1 MSTRGPFALLGE
13 RRFLPFFI
21 TQGLGAFNDNVYR
34 AVLVI
39 LATYHATS
47 WTTLD
52 PVLVTNLAGGL
63 FILPFLLFSG
73 LAGQLAD
80 RYDKVAVMRAV
91 KLAEIAIM
99 ALAAAGLAI
108 TSLPV
113 LLVAI
118 FLLGVHSTFF
128 APAKYAYLPQVL
140 RDSELI
146 AGNGLLEAATFLMIL
161 LGMLL
166 GGLLVVEGDPSRAT
180 GVLLATAVAG
190 WLASRAIPPLAP
202 TDPALR
208 VDANLWRSTIDNLR
222 AARSRHSVFQA
233 LLGNSWFWFVGAA
246 ITAQLPLYVRGTV
259 GGDESVFTLFLMVF
273 SLGVGIG
280 SLLCE
285 RLSAGQIEIGL
296 VPLGSIGLTL
306 FGLLFATQGVTAP
319 PGITLDA
326 AAYFEQPGAWRL
338 LLWMALFGLSGG
350 LFAVP
355 LYAMIQQ
362 RTRAELMS
370 RVLSANNIL
379 NALFMVGAALFSA
392 FALSMGLTIPQLII
406 VLALMNAVVAIYIY
420 AQVPEFLL
428 RFLAWVLIRGVYRLR
443 VSGAEHIPAQGAAL
457 LICNHVAFVDPIA
470 ISAACRRPI
479 RFIMDHG
486 IFRIPV
492 MSLVFR
498 GMKAIPVAPQ
508 REQPEVYERAFATAA
523 AELRAGHLVC
533 IFPEGGLTGDGEL
546 REFRAGM
553 LRILRDTPVPVIP
566 MALSG
571 LWGSMFSRAH
581 RAVWQRLPRRLFAR
595 IDLRIGAPVAPE
607 AVDLAQLREQVLL
620 LRGERR

>member
-1 MSTRGPFALLGE
+1 MSESQFSLLRE
-13 RRFLPFFI
+13 RRFLPFFL

-39 LATYHATS
+39 LATYQAS
-47 WTTLD
+47 GWTTLD
-52 PVLVTNLAGGL
+52 PAVVSNLAGGL

-80 RYDKVAVMRAV
+80 RYDKVAVMRGV
-91 KLAEIAIM
+91 KAAEVVIM
-99 ALAAAGLAI
+99 AIAGVGLAMHL
-108 TSLPV
+108 LPV
-113 LLVAI
+113 LLGAI
-118 FLLGVHSTFF
+118 FLLGLHSTFF

-140 RDSELI
+140 RESELI
-146 AGNGLLEAATFLMIL
+146 GGNALLEAATFLMIL
-161 LGMLL
+161 LGMMA
-166 GGLLVVEGDPSRAT
+166 GGLLMVDGDPDRAIA
-180 GVLLATAVAG
+180 VLLGTAVAG
-190 WLASRAIPPLAP
+190 FAASCAMPRLAP
-202 TDPALR
+202 TDPGLR
-208 VDANLWRSTIDNLR
+208 IDTNLWRSTWDNLR
-222 AARSRHSVFQA
+222 AARQRRSVFQA

-246 ITAQLPLYVRGTV
+246 ITAQLPIYVQRTV
-259 GGDESVFTLFLMVF
+259 GGDQGVFTLFLMVF
-273 SLGVGIG
+273 SFGVGVG
-280 SLLCE
+280 SLLCN

-296 VPLGSIGLTL
+296 VPLGSIGLTV
-306 FGLLFATQGVTAP
+306 FALLFATQGVAAP
-319 PGITLDA
+319 VGVTVDA
-326 AAYFEQPGAWRL
+326 AGFLALDGAIRQLVWL
-338 LLWMALFGLSGG
+338 ALFGVSGG

-362 RTRAELMS
+362 RTAAAMMS

-379 NALFMVGAALFSA
+379 NALFMVGAALFSG
-392 FALSMGLTIPQLII
+392 FALSRGLSVGQLIV
-406 VLALMNAVVAIYIY
+406 VLAIMNAIVAAYIY

-428 RFLAWVLIRGVYRLR
+428 RFLAWALVRGIYRLR
-443 VSGAEHIPAQGAAL
+443 VTGIEHVPDKGAAL
-457 LICNHVAFVDPIA
+457 LICNHVSFVDPIA

-492 MSLVFR
+492 MSVVFR

-508 REQPEVYERAFATAA
+508 REQPEVYERAFQTAA

-533 IFPEGGLTGDGEL
+533 IFPEGGLTSDGEL

-581 RAVWQRLPRRLFAR
+581 KDVWRRLPRRLFAR
-595 IDLRIGAPVAPE
+595 IDLRIGPMVEPADVEIAGLQ
-607 AVDLAQLREQVLL
+607 ARVLA
-620 LRGERR
+620 LRGSRQ

>member
-1 MSTRGPFALLGE
+1 MGSSQFSLLRE
-13 RRFLPFFI
+13 RRFLPFFL

-39 LATYHATS
+39 LATYQASS

-73 LAGQLAD
+73 LAGQLSD
-80 RYDKVAVMRAV
+80 RYDKVVVMRIV
-91 KLAEIAIM
+91 KAAEIGIM
-99 ALAAAGLAI
+99 LLAGVGLALHA
-108 TSLPV
+108 LPV
-113 LLVAI
+113 LLLAI
-118 FLLGVHSTFF
+118 FLLGTHSTFF

-140 RDSELI
+140 AEHELI
-146 AGNGLLEAATFLMIL
+146 AGNALLEAATFLMIL
-161 LGMLL
+161 LGMMA
-166 GGLLVVEGDPSRAT
+166 GGLLMADGDPRAAI
-180 GVLLATAVAG
+180 VALVATAIAG
-190 WLASRAIPPLAP
+190 CIASGSIPRLVP
-202 TDPALR
+202 TDPGLLI
-208 VDANLWRSTIDNLR
+208 DANPWRSTWSSLR
-222 AARSRHSVFQA
+222 AARARHSVFQA

-246 ITAQLPLYVRGTV
+246 ITAQLPIYVQRTI
-259 GGDESVFTLFLMVF
+259 GGDEGVFTLFLMVF
-273 SLGVGIG
+273 SFGVGAG
-280 SLLCE
+280 SLLCH

-296 VPLGSIGLTL
+296 VPLGSIGLTV
-306 FGLLFATQGVTAP
+306 FALLFATQAP
-319 PGITLDA
+319 VAPGDGLL
-326 AAYFEQPGAWRL
+326 GAREFL
-338 LLWMALFGLSGG
+338 RQDGALRQLLWLALFGLSGG

-362 RTRAELMS
+362 RTAAPMMS
-370 RVLSANNIL
+370 RVLSANNVL
-379 NALFMVGAALFSA
+379 NALFMVAAALFSA
-392 FALSMGLTIPQLII
+392 FALSMGLSVAQLIV
-406 VLALMNAVVAIYIY
+406 VLAVMNAAVALYIY

-428 RFLAWVLIRGVYRLR
+428 RLLAWLLIRGIYRLR
-443 VSGAEHIPAQGAAL
+443 VTGIERIPATGPAL
-457 LICNHVAFVDPIA
+457 LICNHVSFVDPIA

-492 MSLVFR
+492 MSVVFR

-508 REQPEVYERAFATAA
+508 REQPEVYERAFQTAA

-533 IFPEGGLTGDGEL
+533 IFPEGGLTADGEL

-553 LRILRDTPVPVIP
+553 LRILRDTPVPVVP

-581 RAVWQRLPRRLFAR
+581 RQVWRRLPRRLLAR
-595 IDLRIGAPVAPE
+595 LDLRIGAAIPPE
-607 AVDLAQLREQVLL
+607 HADLETLRARVLE